1 LQNNYAIGDEYAII
15 KEGETKLA
23 VPKESLL
30 ASSPPRKP
38 VFYNPRGKRV
48 RDISI
53 LAYSAISIPNMIYG
67 EALTGSGARLVRVAN
82 EVKNVESAYGNDL
95 NEEAV
100 RVAGF
105 SARLNKRENITFIS
119 NKNANLFLAENAERF
134 DVVDID
140 PFGSPV
146 NYVENALRAVR
157 FGGMLSITATD
168 TAPLKGL
175 YNKVAFRRYFGTS
188 VRCDFSNE
196 IALRLLSAMVI
207 REGMQMDFAAEV
219 AFAHSDL
226 HYMRL
231 YFFVNRGIEEANKLI
246 EKLGYIRVCSR
257 CYFRKEVRLDAWD
270 EYKLCPRCMNKTDVA
285 GPLWLGNIFNA
296 ELVKGMID
304 KAKEKGM
311 MVYVK
316 FLERAMLEMQSPAYY
331 YRIPSIADRM
341 NKKAPSPLYIVERL
355 RESGYKATLTS
366 LDSQGV
372 KTDAP
377 IEAVEESLSVV

>member
-1 LQNNYAIGDEYAII
+1 LQNNYDIGDEYTII
-15 KEGETKLA
+15 KEGETRLA
-23 VPKESLL
+23 VPKESLS

-82 EVKNVESAYGNDL
+82 EVKNVERVYGNDL

-105 SARLNKRENITFIS
+105 SARLNNKEAITHIS

-175 YNKVAFRRYFGTS
+175 YNAVAFRRYLGTS

-196 IALRLLSAMVI
+196 VALRLLAAMVV
-207 REGMQMDFAAEV
+207 REGMQMDLAADIV
-219 AFAHSDL
+219 FAHSDQ
-226 HYMRL
+226 HYMRI
-231 YFFVNRGIEEANKLI
+231 YFFINKGIQEANKLI
-246 EKLGYIRVCSR
+246 EKLGYVRVCRR
-257 CYFRKEVRLDAWD
+257 CYFRKQVGLDAWD
-270 EYKLCPRCMNKTDVA
+270 DSKLCPRCMNKTDVA
-285 GPLWLGNIFNA
+285 GPLWLGNIFDA
-296 ELVKGMID
+296 EIVKGMIE
-304 KAKEKGM
+304 KAKERNMKG
-311 MVYVK
+311 YVR
-316 FLERAMLEMQSPAYY
+316 FLERAMVELQSPAYY

-341 NKKAPSPLYIVERL
+341 NKKAPGPMYVVERL
-355 RESGYKATLTS
+355 KESGFKATLTS
-366 LDSQGV
+366 LDSQAV

-377 IEAVEESLSVV
+377 IEAVEESLSAI